1 MRRGAAQGRAFSR
14 LDRRA
19 GVGMS
24 GMRNEY
30 LRCLARS
37 FDDATADRVMDEYD
51 SFATAMVRV
60 EYPAW
65 FYSAVAIA
73 GIVPLV
79 KARLP
84 SWSG

>member
-1 MRRGAAQGRAFSR
+1 MACQCCLETAPHAAPSVSLRETFSS

-30 LRCLARS
+30 LRCLART

-60 EYPAW
+60 EYPA
-65 FYSAVAIA
+65 SACS
-73 GIVPLV
+73 LCT
-79 KARLP
+79 
-84 SWSG
+84 